1 MSEIALYEVL
11 KQIPNVTDEQA
22 KAAVSDVAS
31 AKEVATKLDIV
42 ELRAELNTK
51 MADIN
56 TKISNLETRVTNR
69 MYGMAGLIIGAIGL
83 MFVIA
88 GFIIRMA

>member
-22 KAAVSDVAS
+22 KAAVVDVAK
-31 AKEVATKLDIV
+31 KEDVATKLDIK
-42 ELRAELNTK
+42 ELKT
-51 MADIN
+51 DIA
-56 TKISNLETRVTNR
+56 NLEARLVKQ
-69 MYGMAGLIIGAIGL
+69 MYSMAGLIVGTIGL

-88 GFIIRMA
+88 GFIIKAL

>member
-22 KAAVSDVAS
+22 KAAVVDVT
-31 AKEVATKLDIV
+31 KKEEVATKSDIKDM
-42 ELRAELNTK
+42 ATK
-51 MADIN
+51 SDLA
-56 TKISNLETRVTNR
+56 NLEIRLVKQ
-69 MYGMAGLIIGAIGL
+69 MYSMAGLIVGSIGL

-88 GFIIRMA
+88 GFIIKAL